1 MGKPL
6 AVDWTE
12 VRRAAELGVPMRE
25 VGERFG
31 IDYAAVRQRC
41 KRENWLIPDKVQALL
56 EKQRQVQRLSH
67 VSPGVTKTP
76 LNATELQEAVT
87 VTAPVTPTAALVA
100 AESLD
105 SIGTQLRHVVAS
117 KALSA
122 LRKAD
127 LASLPIDTW
136 QDAKVAAEVG
146 LKAAGL
152 DNASGPSVNVL
163 FGGTG
168 FGSDPSPPIEIDAA
182 ESLNHRDGETDLL

>member
-1 MGKPL
+1 MTEVAARFGVEPTAIRQRAKREGWLVPSRVSALKATQDRSL
-6 AVDWTE
+6 AVS
-12 VRRAAELGVPMRE
+12 RGV
-25 VGERFG
+25 
-31 IDYAAVRQRC
+31 IDPDNPTKSIKAVD
-41 KRENWLIPDKVQALL
+41 I
-56 EKQRQVQRLSH
+56 
-67 VSPGVTKTP
+67 VT
-76 LNATELQEAVT
+76 
-87 VTAPVTPTAALVA
+87 
-100 AESLD
+100 ESLD

-136 QDAKVAAEVG
+136 QDAKIAAEVG

-168 FGSDPSPPIEIDAA
+168 FGSDPSPLIEIDAA
-182 ESLNHRDGETDLL
+182 NFTSPADSDTEIL

>member
-31 IDYAAVRQRC
+31 IEHAAVRQRC
-41 KRENWLIPDKVQALL
+41 KRENWLIPNKIEALR
-56 EKQRQVQRLSH
+56 EKQVQTRLSRTL
-67 VSPGVTKTP
+67 SQPVTKPP
-76 LNATELQEAVT
+76 LNANESQQEVT
-87 VTAPVTPTAALVA
+87 VTPTAALVA

-136 QDAKVAAEVG
+136 QDAKIAAEVG

-152 DNASGPSVNVL
+152 DNTSGPSVNVL

-168 FGSDPSPPIEIDAA
+168 FGSDPSPLIEIDAA
-182 ESLNHRDGETDLL
+182 ESPNHRDGETDSL

>member
-67 VSPGVTKTP
+67 MSPGVTKTP

-87 VTAPVTPTAALVA
+87 VTPTAALVA

-117 KALSA
+117 KALIA
-122 LRKAD
+122 LKRAD

-136 QDAKVAAEVG
+136 QDAKIAAEVG

-152 DNASGPSVNVL
+152 DSASGPSVNVL

-168 FGSDPSPPIEIDAA
+168 FGSDPSPLIEIDAA
-182 ESLNHRDGETDLL
+182 NFTSPADSDTEIP